1 MNTKLELL
9 LGTSSTCLPVI
20 QTSSALSL
28 CVDGPEGFS
37 PDPGFLPDAALSVRL
52 SLFGSMEVLQVLE
65 FQRCTV
71 KRFVLMQS
79 FEQTHQSNDMS

>member
-52 SLFGSMEVLQVLE
+52 SLFGSMEVFASLGISALYGEAVCFDAIL
-65 FQRCTV
+65 
-71 KRFVLMQS
+71 
-79 FEQTHQSNDMS
+79 